1 MRKII
6 AIALFLLIVSNVKA
20 QQIIDK
26 VVAVVGDKAILKSEI
41 ESQKVQ
47 ATQQGV
53 KVDANTGC
61 LIMEEMM
68 FQSLLLHQAEID
80 SIEVTEEMVTA
91 ELEQRI
97 QYFAS
102 QMPGGV
108 DDLEKFYD
116 KSIEEIKEEFFTQ
129 IEDRMKSQ
137 QMQEEI
143 TAEVGVSPKDV
154 RSFFNSFP
162 TDSIPLINSK
172 ISVAQI
178 TIEPEVT
185 SAEKLS
191 IKKKL
196 TEIRDQIING
206 ELTFAIAAEYKSE
219 DPGSKKKQGDFGWV
233 TRGDFV
239 PEFDAVAFRDIL
251 NGAQWARMCY
261 FDDSL

>member
-6 AIALFLLIVSNVKA
+6 VITLFTFTTSGLKA

-41 ESQKVQ
+41 ESQKLQ

-53 KVDANTGC
+53 KVDDNTGC
-61 LIMEEMM
+61 LIMEEIM

-143 TAEVGVSPKDV
+143 TAEVSVSPKDV

-162 TDSIPLINSK
+162 ADSIPLINSK
-172 ISVAQI
+172 IAVAQI

-185 SAEKLS
+185 AGEKLF
-191 IKKKL
+191 
-196 TEIRDQIING
+196 N
-206 ELTFAIAAEYKSE
+206 
-219 DPGSKKKQGDFGWV
+219 
-233 TRGDFV
+233 
-239 PEFDAVAFRDIL
+239 
-251 NGAQWARMCY
+251 
-261 FDDSL
+261 

>member
-1 MRKII
+1 
-6 AIALFLLIVSNVKA
+6 
-20 QQIIDK
+20 
-26 VVAVVGDKAILKSEI
+26 
-41 ESQKVQ
+41 
-47 ATQQGV
+47 
-53 KVDANTGC
+53 
-61 LIMEEMM
+61 MM

-143 TAEVGVSPKDV
+143 TAEVSVSPKDV

-185 SAEKLS
+185 AGEKLS

-196 TEIRDQIING
+196 TDIRDQIING
-206 ELTFAIAAEYKSE
+206 GT
-219 DPGSKKKQGDFGWV
+219 DFCNCS
-233 TRGDFV
+233 R
-239 PEFDAVAFRDIL
+239 I
-251 NGAQWARMCY
+251 
-261 FDDSL
+261 

>member
-1 MRKII
+1 MQLLSSNQEYMRKII
-6 AIALFLLIVSNVKA
+6 AIALFTLTVSGVNS

-26 VVAVVGDKAILKSEI
+26 VVAVIGDKAILKSEI
-41 ESQKVQ
+41 ESQKLQ

-53 KVDANTGC
+53 KVDENTSC

-80 SIEVTEEMVTA
+80 SVEVTEEMVTA

-97 QYFAS
+97 QYFAN

-108 DDLEKFYD
+108 ADLEKFYD

-143 TAEVGVSPKDV
+143 TAEVSVSPKDV

-178 TIEPEVT
+178 LI
-185 SAEKLS
+185 
-191 IKKKL
+191 
-196 TEIRDQIING
+196 
-206 ELTFAIAAEYKSE
+206 
-219 DPGSKKKQGDFGWV
+219 
-233 TRGDFV
+233 
-239 PEFDAVAFRDIL
+239 
-251 NGAQWARMCY
+251 
-261 FDDSL
+261 